1 MDTYA
6 IWSTMTAKPGQH
18 AEAERFLVEEA
29 LPLIRQEPGTTR
41 FLVLREKPGAYA
53 IFDTFADEAAF
64 QAHLHGPVPKLLA
77 ERAPELFES
86 EPTILRSDV
95 LAAK

>member
-6 IWSTMTAKPGQH
+6 IWSTMKAKPGKD
-18 AEAERFLVEEA
+18 ADAERFLIEEA

-77 ERAPELFES
+77 ERAPGLFEG
-86 EPTILRSDV
+86 EPTILRSSV